1 MSKYVIKNISAVLD
15 GDTTAMKSV
24 ISLYVPMTVA
34 DPVEGHVPIQ
44 ECVGVTLAIQENTVP
59 PWPLVPTLNLVIL
72 VTAPVMRACVP
83 TTFSLRTV
91 EHQTA

>member
-34 DPVEGHVPIQ
+34 DQGGHVSIQ